1 MGSDGA
7 QFSKLNAYWRKFNIE
22 VSVLV
27 GYKAVS
33 VGNQFPLFKKI

>member
-7 QFSKLNAYWRKFNIE
+7 QLNKLKTYRRKFNIE

-33 VGNQFPLFKKI
+33 VGN

>member
-7 QFSKLNAYWRKFNIE
+7 QFNKLKAYKRKLDIE

-27 GYKAVS
+27 GHKAVS
-33 VGNQFPLFKKI
+33 VGNQFPPFKKI